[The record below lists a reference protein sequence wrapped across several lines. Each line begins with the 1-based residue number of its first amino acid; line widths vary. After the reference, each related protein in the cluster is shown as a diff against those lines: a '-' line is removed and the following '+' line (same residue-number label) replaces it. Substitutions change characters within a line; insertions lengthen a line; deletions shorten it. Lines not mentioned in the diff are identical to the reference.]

1 MTEIERVENET
12 EGKKIQGVYAENDGV
27 DSENEGVYNEVL
39 PPELKVYLLRN
50 PPTINYNYW
59 IDNRRSMGRNN
70 LIFGSHALHNIAKAY
85 VNVINYITTFVEP
98 NLPTNNGKLANEPK
112 INSVKIANT

>member
-50 PPTINYNYW
+50 PPTINYN
-59 IDNRRSMGRNN
+59 
-70 LIFGSHALHNIAKAY
+70 
-85 VNVINYITTFVEP
+85 
-98 NLPTNNGKLANEPK
+98 
-112 INSVKIANT
+112 